1 MTYKIDVNIVDD
13 HRLLLEGLTKSI
25 EDSGIAH
32 VSHTFTTLEACR
44 QLLTER
50 RPDVL
55 LLDISMPDGSGIEF
69 CQYVL
74 ATYPRVKVVVLTCHD
89 EYSVIRRMMDM
100 GVHGYVLKSCSVE
113 ELLHAISAVYH
124 DEPYVNDEVS
134 NIISRAGNEQLFMTP
149 TEQNVLR
156 LICDGLT
163 NPQIAESLCMSPDT
177 ANWYRKRLLAKFHVS
192 NSASLVA
199 LALREHL
206 LDMP

>member
-44 QLLTER
+44 QLLSER

-100 GVHGYVLKSCSVE
+100 GVHGYVLKSCSLD
-113 ELLHAISAVYH
+113 ELLRAISAVYH

-163 NPQIAESLCMSPDT
+163 NPQIAESLCMSHDT